1 MRQYEVNCNWGQIV
15 EAENEAEAERIFWQL
30 FDNSFLKA
38 DINEIKMD
46 VEEFTDQE
54 LKEEYEKIKREL
66 QNRSIIETKKITIP
80 LSEEDLQ
87 ELLNGKTFDWTFDSV
102 DCHLKLEDE
111 GDL

>member
-1 MRQYEVNCNWGQIV
+1 M
-15 EAENEAEAERIFWQL
+15 
-30 FDNSFLKA
+30 
-38 DINEIKMD
+38 DIEKFNDE
-46 VEEFTDQE
+46 E

-111 GDL
+111 GRLK